1 MKCSTMKIW
10 SEQPYQFY
18 HDNIF
23 RPLSVSLNVLKSAD
37 LSYDLNLV
45 IILAGVSAINW
56 FF

>member
-1 MKCSTMKIW
+1 MKCPTMKIW